1 MRTISTHARRAV
13 AGLVIGAVATGGL
26 LSASAGAGSA
36 APQNFDPGINSAEA
50 LKNPDCNPQTK
61 TIKFQHF
68 AAAPCVK
75 PWKNGA
81 DNGGATAQGVTRT
94 KIKVVV
100 LWSAPS
106 AQQLGMKGAYLNQA
120 TGQNDPNAEVLGTID
135 YNQVF
140 AQSYETWGRSLDL
153 HFVKATGADETSQRA
168 DAVAVAAMKPFA
180 VFDAAG
186 LAQTAGGGVVFRTQ
200 LVQRGV
206 PFVYPPALPPKVQ
219 TRRWA
224 VNAAEFVGKSLVGR
238 KAKWAGD
245 DAMKRQTRKFG
256 VIYSGFFDIDYF
268 KAQLKK
274 YGVTL
279 TAEAAYS
286 LPADAS
292 QYSSATQEQAPILI
306 TKLKDA
312 GVNNV
317 LLLTEYNGVG
327 SATKAATTQDFFPEW
342 TELMFP
348 SDLDILGRSFFDQK
362 QWAHAFGLV
371 WFEPY
376 VKDLVDPSRSVFQWF
391 WGTNK
396 GTAWA
401 GAIPPLLS
409 LYTGAQLAGPHLT
422 GKTVTAAWNKYPGV
436 GGYFSKSCCTME
448 VSPDPLVWGV
458 SLGWWSTDTV
468 ATGQL
473 ELGGTAAGAWMYMN
487 NARRY
492 VYGHF
497 PKGEPKFFDKSLA
510 VPSFDAVPASEPK
523 QPKYPCDGCPSTG
536 ADSPAPATE

>member
-1 MRTISTHARRAV
+1 MRSRPSHTRGVVAAFVVSAV
-13 AGLVIGAVATGGL
+13 AAGGL
-26 LSASAGAGSA
+26 LAVSGSAGAADGS
-36 APQNFDPGINSAEA
+36 FDPGVNSTEA
-50 LKNPDCNPQTK
+50 LKNASCDPQTK

-75 PWKNGA
+75 PWKAGA

-100 LWSAPS
+100 LWSTPS
-106 AQQLGMKGAYLNQA
+106 TQQLGMKGAYLNQA
-120 TGQNDPNAEVLGTID
+120 TGQNDPNAEMLGTID

-140 AQSYETWGRSLDL
+140 AHSYETWGRSLDL
-153 HFVKATGADETSQRA
+153 HFVRATGADETAQRA
-168 DAVAVAAMKPFA
+168 DAVTVAAMKPFA
-180 VFDAAG
+180 VFDATG
-186 LAQTAGGGVVFRTQ
+186 LAQTAGGGLVFRSQ
-200 LVQRGV
+200 IAQRGV
-206 PFVYPPALPPKVQ
+206 PFVYPPALPAKVQ

-224 VNAAEFVGKSLVGR
+224 VNAAEFVGKSLAGR

-245 DAMKRQTRKFG
+245 DAMKSQPRKFG

-279 TAEAAYS
+279 TAETSFS
-286 LPADAS
+286 LPTDAS
-292 QYSSATQEQAPILI
+292 QYASATQEQAPILI
-306 TKLKDA
+306 TKLKAA

-327 SATKAATTQDFFPEW
+327 NATRAATTQDFYPEW
-342 TELMFP
+342 TQLMFP
-348 SDLDILGRSFFDQK
+348 NDLDILGRTYDQK

-371 WFEPY
+371 WFEPH
-376 VKDLVDPSRSVFQWF
+376 VTGLVDPSRAIFQWF
-391 WGTNK
+391 WGTDQ
-396 GTAWA
+396 GTAWP

-409 LYTGAQLAGPHLT
+409 LYTGAQLAGPKLT
-422 GKTVTAAWNKYPGV
+422 GESVKAAWNKYPGT

-458 SLGWWSTDTV
+458 SLGWWSADTV

-492 VYGHF
+492 IYGHF
-497 PKGEPKFFDKSLA
+497 PKGEPKFFDASLA
-510 VPSFDAVPASEPK
+510 VPAFDAVPASEPK
-523 QPKYPCDGCPSTG
+523 QPTYPCDGCPSTG
-536 ADSPAPATE
+536 ADSPTPATT